1 MKNIAIFIILASFLS
16 CSNASKKLKSE
27 SIKLNNKIN
36 SLKSELDSLRN
47 LPSVQFEKIISKDTS
62 LDSLRN
68 KSKTEY
74 ILPTQENELKTTD
87 SILVKEYVDFAEK
100 FPKSYFSKY
109 SIDRIKNIEVNQRII
124 KFNQIVGKWKWKALI
139 NTFLPSNGKKNEYIE
154 FKKNKIAYFFKDG
167 KLISKEKYKLSRT
180 YFRLPIIEFEKKG
193 IYTVNIKTNGIL
205 TLKPGKSPCED
216 CGTTIYKKVE

>member
-1 MKNIAIFIILASFLS
+1 MKNIAIFIIIASFLS
-16 CSNASKKLKSE
+16 CSNTSEKSKSE
-27 SIKLNNKIN
+27 NIKLNNKIN
-36 SLKSELDSLRN
+36 LLNSKLDSLRN
-47 LPSVQFEKIISKDTS
+47 LPSVQFEKIISKDAS

-74 ILPTQENELKTTD
+74 ILPTQENELKTSD

-100 FPKSYFSKY
+100 FSESYFSMY
-109 SIDRIKNIEVNQRII
+109 SLDRIKNIEVNQRIV

-139 NTFLPSNGKKNEYIE
+139 NTFLPFIGKKNEYIE
-154 FKKNKIAYFFKDG
+154 FKKNKFVYFFKDG
-167 KLISKEKYKLSRT
+167 KLISKEKYELSRT

-193 IYTVNIKTNGIL
+193 IYTLNIKTNGIL

-216 CGTTIYKKVE
+216 CGTTIYEKVE

>member
-1 MKNIAIFIILASFLS
+1 MKNIAIFIIIASFLS
-16 CSNASKKLKSE
+16 CSNTSEKLKYE
-27 SIKLNNKIN
+27 NTKLNNKIN

-47 LPSVQFEKIISKDTS
+47 LPSVQFEKIISKDSS

-74 ILPTQENELKTTD
+74 ILPTQENELKTSD
-87 SILVKEYVDFAEK
+87 SILVKEYVDFAKK
-100 FPKSYFSKY
+100 FPKSYLSMY
-109 SIDRIKNIEVNQRII
+109 SLDRIKNIEVNQRIV

-139 NTFLPSNGKKNEYIE
+139 NTFLPFNGHRNEKIE
-154 FKKNKIAYFFKDG
+154 FKKDKFAYFFKDE

-180 YFRLPIIEFEKKG
+180 YYAMPIIEFEKKG
-193 IYTVNIKTNGIL
+193 IYTVNIKSNELL

-216 CGTTIYKKVE
+216 CGTTIYEKVE

>member
-1 MKNIAIFIILASFLS
+1 
-16 CSNASKKLKSE
+16 
-27 SIKLNNKIN
+27 
-36 SLKSELDSLRN
+36 
-47 LPSVQFEKIISKDTS
+47 QFEKIISKDAS

-74 ILPTQENELKTTD
+74 ILPTQENELKTSD

-100 FPKSYFSKY
+100 FSESYFSMY
-109 SIDRIKNIEVNQRII
+109 SLDRIKNIEVNQRIV

-139 NTFLPSNGKKNEYIE
+139 NTFLPFIGKKNEYIE
-154 FKKNKIAYFFKDG
+154 FKKNKFVYFFKDG
-167 KLISKEKYKLSRT
+167 KLISKEKYELSRT

-216 CGTTIYKKVE
+216 CGTTIYEKV

>member
-1 MKNIAIFIILASFLS
+1 MKNIGIFIIIASFLS
-16 CSNASKKLKSE
+16 CSNEIEKLKTKNIE
-27 SIKLNNKIN
+27 LNNNIGL
-36 SLKSELDSLRN
+36 LKSELDSLKN

-74 ILPTQENELKTTD
+74 ILPTKQNELKTSD
-87 SILVKEYVDFAEK
+87 SILVKEYVDFAKK
-100 FPKSYFSKY
+100 FPESYLSMY
-109 SIDRIKNIEVNQRII
+109 SIDRIKNIEVNQRIV

-139 NTFLPSNGKKNEYIE
+139 NTFLSFNGQRNEEIE
-154 FKKNKIAYFFKDG
+154 FKKDKFAYFFKDG
-167 KLISKEKYKLSRT
+167 KLISKEKYKLYRT
-180 YFRLPIIEFEKKG
+180 YYVMPIIEFEKKG
-193 IYTVNIKTNGIL
+193 FYTVNIKSNGLL

>member
-1 MKNIAIFIILASFLS
+1 MKNIAIFIIIASFLS
-16 CSNASKKLKSE
+16 CSNTSEKLKSE
-27 SIKLNNKIN
+27 NIKLNNKIN
-36 SLKSELDSLRN
+36 SLKSELDSLKN

-74 ILPTQENELKTTD
+74 ILPTQENELKTSD

-100 FPKSYFSKY
+100 FPKSYFSMY
-109 SIDRIKNIEVNQRII
+109 SINRIKNIELNQRIV

-139 NTFLPSNGKKNEYIE
+139 NTFLSFNGHKNEEIE
-154 FKKNKIAYFFKDG
+154 FKKDKFAYFFKDG

-180 YFRLPIIEFEKKG
+180 YYVMPIIEFEKKG
-193 IYTVNIKTNGIL
+193 IYTVNIKSNGLL